1 MPTSLLIVN
10 PKASAVTE
18 ERIDSVAGILGA
30 DVVETERPGH
40 ATELVREVTDGV
52 VYVFAG
58 DGGFNE
64 ALNGSSGEVPLGF
77 IPGGGSSVLP
87 RALRPRR
94 DNSPSPSR
102 GGSPSGG

>member
-30 DVVETERPGH
+30 ERPGH

>member
-18 ERIDSVAGILGA
+18 ERIDSVAGIL
-30 DVVETERPGH
+30 ETERPGH